1 MASALPAGGLALSA
15 RGWPA
20 SPAGTSRGRPSGQEH
35 LDEPRIKCAAG
46 LALKLLHGR
55 LDPQGHSIGTVGG
68 QRVEDVGDRDDA
80 RADGNP
86 VPAEPVGVPAPVPA
100 LVMMPNDLGSLRE
113 EVEGRD
119 DAGANLRMVAPGL
132 PLVGRQRPRLPDEDL
147 RHANLADVVESARL
161 TDEVSLVHAPPERQR
176 RLARPGADPSG
187 MPTRVPVPC
196 LEGVGQAFEPEKARA
211 LETRVEVADLAR
223 VKERPLVGRLET
235 PVLGGEIREALYR
248 GGQPSCPGKARSS
261 RVRSGIGRAEVWR

>member
-55 LDPQGHSIGTVGG
+55 LDRQGHSIGTVGG

-86 VPAEPVGVPAPVPA
+86 VPTEPVGVPAPVPA

-119 DAGANLRMVAPGL
+119 DRAPISGW
-132 PLVGRQRPRLPDEDL
+132 PRL
-147 RHANLADVVESARL
+147 A
-161 TDEVSLVHAPPERQR
+161 
-176 RLARPGADPSG
+176 
-187 MPTRVPVPC
+187 C
-196 LEGVGQAFEPEKARA
+196 
-211 LETRVEVADLAR
+211 
-223 VKERPLVGRLET
+223 
-235 PVLGGEIREALYR
+235 
-248 GGQPSCPGKARSS
+248 RSS
-261 RVRSGIGRAEVWR
+261 ADSAPVFRTRTSGTPILPMS